1 MNSREKNNS
10 LEAYF
15 FIISGSVKR
24 IKMWMGPWFTR
35 AMIAAILSLAITS
48 GETIST
54 RVVQNIRGE
63 TVQLGQLYTAHKDQ
77 LLSMFLYS
85 KKKTEEILYTQKAG
99 RYDVKY
105 VHDNNL
111 LDR

>member
-1 MNSREKNNS
+1 
-10 LEAYF
+10 
-15 FIISGSVKR
+15 
-24 IKMWMGPWFTR
+24 MWMGPWFTR
-35 AMIAAILSLAITS
+35 AMIAAILSLAITH

-54 RVVQNIRGE
+54 RVVQNIRGD

-85 KKKTEEILYTQKAG
+85 KEEREELLYTHNAG
-99 RYDVKY
+99 RNYVKY
-105 VHDNNL
+105 IHNNDI